1 MKLKEEVTTIDLND
15 EVPQRV
21 VDTIILRSHLKK
33 KSLGVKKMKKI
44 TKKAFVSE
52 SVLKNSVDEYFE
64 ADHVEVDFQNTGY
77 LDEGILYLDDNSG
90 DRSELSIKWVDGQD
104 VESKVNIRFSVN
116 EPGVIYVNDREISLI
131 ENRSNKISG
140 RFKKKNFK
148 ESNEDVEMPGS
159 VNSYKKSLG
168 NFLINHRAELNSA
181 KSIEDLIDLVSQAEN
196 ESNNSYIGDVLE
208 VLSSK
213 RNFKSAIQYIW
224 SIILAGD
231 NLKAI

>member
-1 MKLKEEVTTIDLND
+1 MKLREEVTTIDLND
-15 EVPQRV
+15 EVPQKV
-21 VDTIILRSHLKK
+21 VDTIILRNHLKK

-44 TKKAFVSE
+44 TKKAFVAE
-52 SVLKNSVDEYFE
+52 SVLKNSVDEYFG

-77 LDEGILYLDDNSG
+77 LEEGILYLDDNSG

-104 VESKVNIRFSVN
+104 VESNVNIRFSVN

-140 RFKKKNFK
+140 RFEKKNIK
-148 ESNEDVEMPGS
+148 ESNEIPGS

-168 NFLINHRAELNSA
+168 NFLINHRTELNSA

-196 ESNNSYIGDVLE
+196 ESNNSYIGEVLE